1 MLSRMNGGSIK
12 KLQIKVGRVVS
23 FVVCRLWGSA
33 GVDNKRHVHAT
44 SISRQSLHFCLS
56 FATTWTKDCRTCR
69 LAILMISINMEPAF
83 HDQGL
88 QEQPGE
94 YMRRG
99 GQEPR
104 WARMNSLFSLQSV
117 LQYNGS
123 IFRALFSAIPPP
135 RYVIRLPWS
144 EGLLRSGNLRL
155 GLASS
160 PQSQNTPREKHDTT
174 TRTSHAKEGPAF
186 TEVIWSDR
194 VI

>member
-1 MLSRMNGGSIK
+1 MFKVMLSRMNGGSIQ

-33 GVDNKRHVHAT
+33 GVDNKLHVQQ
-44 SISRQSLHFCLS
+44 RQSPGNDLHFCLS
-56 FATTWTKDCRTCR
+56 FAATWTKDCRTCR
-69 LAILMISINMEPAF
+69 LAILIISINMEPAF

-94 YMRRG
+94 YMKRG

-123 IFRALFSAIPPP
+123 IFSVLFSAISPP

-155 GLASS
+155 GLGSS
-160 PQSQNTPREKHDTT
+160 RQSQNAPTEMHDTTT

-186 TEVIWSDR
+186 TETI
-194 VI
+194 